1 MQPRY
6 WKVTRD
12 LTSDL
17 AKSSIMAIAIAIGV
31 FGIGAVMGARAVI
44 NREMTNNYRSTSPAS
59 ATLEIESKN
68 ISTTLLD
75 SVRKFPGIK
84 EAERRATLL
93 GRMKIHD
100 RWYPILLFV
109 IDDFDQMK
117 ISKFHP
123 VSGGTHPRPGSMLV
137 ERTALPM
144 MQAELGDS
152 ILIRSPNGT
161 PRRIVISGVV
171 HDPGLAPA
179 WQEQAGYAYISYAT
193 LQLLGETQGFDLL
206 RIAVNENEY
215 SRDHITATA
224 TALSDWL
231 AENGY
236 NVHEIQVPPPGSHP
250 HQGQMNAVLSIF
262 TVFSFMILI
271 LGSILVSTGMAT
283 LMVKQVRQIGV
294 MKTLGATSRHVAVL
308 YLMMIA
314 ILCGAALLIAIPLS
328 RITTA
333 AFCRQVAVLLN
344 LEISDSSI
352 PYGVPLIQ
360 IASGIIIP
368 LLAAA
373 VPVIRGSQ
381 ISVRKAL
388 DNHGVGAKSRRN
400 QWAKYLS
407 GMRVFGDTFNLSI
420 RNVFRQQARLILTL
434 ALLAAGGAMFMM
446 AMNVSGAWDKNLSRI
461 YVQRLYD
468 QEIRLNE
475 RIDVDSLVDQIKK
488 IEGVSAVESWDF
500 SSTSIVKSGSYEIT
514 RTYPDKG
521 HGSFVMQA
529 LPLPTQ
535 LLNPTIVEGRWLK
548 AGNSNEVVLNQLG
561 RGDMNIG
568 DSVTLSTEGKPSKW
582 KIVGFAEDVG
592 SPACA
597 YVSLADFS
605 KVVGASGKTKMLRI
619 AYTDRSREY
628 VRNKNFRVDELLEK
642 EKISVSMTMP
652 VWQLHNAVAAHM
664 RVLVNSLLTMAI
676 LMAVVGSF
684 GLMSAI
690 SMNVLERTR
699 EIGVM
704 RAIGATPRHIRRLI
718 VWEGLTIGVIS
729 IVVAFLLSLALSY
742 FMGQFIGHISFRTP
756 LTLTISSKGIILWI
770 ILILIGGYISSAFP
784 ARRVNSIST
793 REALTYE

>member
-1 MQPRY
+1 
-6 WKVTRD
+6 
-12 LTSDL
+12 
-17 AKSSIMAIAIAIGV
+17 MAIAIAIGV